1 MAGAGSTVQ
10 QCCQQHR
17 PNGKS
22 KELRHS
28 SKQEIGVQNLEESA
42 QMRWG
47 RKKVHKVEELR
58 DFARLKGQR
67 GVARRCL
74 CLDLETFAFASLEW
88 GIYVR

>member
-1 MAGAGSTVQ
+1 MAGTGSTVQ

-42 QMRWG
+42 QMQQG
-47 RKKVHKVEELR
+47 RKKGHKVEELR
-58 DFARLKGQR
+58 DFARLKGQQ
-67 GVARRCL
+67 GVPHRCL
-74 CLDLETFAFASLEW
+74 CLDLQTFAFASLKW